1 MSVTYPKQRLERRK
15 SINIDAL
22 VQSPAMP
29 TETPQN
35 IDEPAVEVTK
45 EVSLVDER
53 VADLM
58 SHTIDVSAL
67 ATAVTKQKAADA
79 ADTLEDLD
87 NVEAAEV
94 IELMEDHAAAEA
106 LAEME
111 APLAVTIIEDLFD
124 DDRKQYGAMLLTTM
138 APDDATS
145 IIRGLDE
152 EYVEPLFVCMPV
164 AYARKLRQLCDYEEE
179 SAAGIMT
186 TDFVS
191 LFEEMTIT
199 EVVDV
204 LRERELPEHVQ
215 DLPVTNAKDEL
226 VGVVSLRA
234 LLIGLS
240 EETVASTMERKVVA
254 VHSGTDREQVTR
266 EFDRYG
272 YEMLPVIDTSNRLL
286 GIITVDDVIDIIEEE
301 QTEDV
306 QKTVGAGAGE
316 AVYSGLG
323 EKLKGRMPWLLVSAI
338 MMLPAT
344 YIVLGFETLIREVAL
359 LAVFMPLIAALA
371 GNAGHQALAVTLRG
385 IVLDEVRRERI
396 APLMRREFLVG
407 IIAGSTIGGAVALL
421 LYAFGDGQLAAK
433 LGLIVAC
440 AMVVS
445 MSVGTF
451 TGAAIPLIMRRVGA
465 DPAQASAIFL
475 IMVTDAI
482 AFSTLLGFAYIAK
495 TWMQGN

>member
-1 MSVTYPKQRLERRK
+1 M
-15 SINIDAL
+15 
-22 VQSPAMP
+22 
-29 TETPQN
+29 TEKHHLKEE
-35 IDEPAVEVTK
+35 EPVVEVT
-45 EVSLVDER
+45 ETVSPEDER

-58 SHTIDVSAL
+58 SHTIDISAL

-87 NVEAAEV
+87 DVEAAEV
-94 IELMEDHAAAEA
+94 IELMEDQAAADA

-111 APLAVTIIEDLFD
+111 VPLAVTIIKDLSE
-124 DDRKQYGAMLLTTM
+124 DDRTQYASTLLSLL
-138 APDDATS
+138 APDDAVS
-145 IIRGLDE
+145 IIRGLE
-152 EYVEPLFVCMPV
+152 EEFVEPLFAFIPV
-164 AYARKLRQLCDYEEE
+164 SSASKLRNLCDYEEE

-191 LFEEMTIT
+191 LPEEITIA
-199 EVVDV
+199 EVVGI

-215 DLPVTNAKDEL
+215 DLPVINKNDEL

-234 LLIGLS
+234 LLIGMS
-240 EETVASTMERKVVA
+240 DATVAEIMKHKVAA
-254 VHSGTDREQVTR
+254 VHSDTDREQVAR

-272 YEMLPVIDTSNRLL
+272 YEMLPVVDASNRLL

-316 AVYSGLG
+316 AVYSGVG
-323 EKLKGRMPWLLVSAI
+323 EKLKGRMPWLIVSAI

-344 YIVLGFETLIREVAL
+344 YVVLGFESMIKEVAL

-385 IVLDEVRRERI
+385 IVLDEVRPDRI
-396 APLMRREFLVG
+396 FPLMRRELIVGLVTG
-407 IIAGSTIGGAVALL
+407 ITIGGSVAILL
-421 LYAFGDGQLAAK
+421 WLFGDGELATR
-433 LGLIVAC
+433 LGVIFAC

-445 MSVGTF
+445 MGVGTF
-451 TGAAIPLIMRRVGA
+451 TGAAIPLVMKRLGA

-475 IMVTDAI
+475 IMITDAV
-482 AFSTLLGFAYIAK
+482 AFSTLLGFAWIALR
-495 TWMQGN
+495 WMQGN

>member
-1 MSVTYPKQRLERRK
+1 MTTDKISKE
-15 SINIDAL
+15 
-22 VQSPAMP
+22 
-29 TETPQN
+29 E
-35 IDEPAVEVTK
+35 EPIVEVTQ
-45 EVSLVDER
+45 EVSPEDKH
-53 VADLM
+53 VASLM

-87 NVEAAEV
+87 DVEAAEV
-94 IELMEDHAAAEA
+94 IELMEDRAAAEA

-111 APLAVTIIEDLFD
+111 VPLAVTIIEDLFD
-124 DDRKQYGAMLLTTM
+124 DNRKQYAATLLTIM

-145 IIRGLDE
+145 IIRGVNE
-152 EYVEPLFVCMPV
+152 EYFEPLFVCMPV
-164 AYARKLRQLCDYEEE
+164 AHARKLRQLYDYEEE

-191 LFEEMTIT
+191 LFEDMTIT

-215 DLPVTNAKDEL
+215 DLPVTNTNDEL

-240 EETVASTMERKVVA
+240 EETVSQSMEQRVAA
-254 VHSGTDREQVTR
+254 VHSSTDREQVAR

-272 YEMLPVIDTSNRLL
+272 YEMLPVIDSSNRLL

-323 EKLKGRMPWLLVSAI
+323 EKLKGRMPWLIISAI

-344 YIVLGFETLIREVAL
+344 YVVLGFESLIREVAL

-385 IVLDEVRRERI
+385 IVLDEVRPDRI
-396 APLMRREFLVG
+396 LPLMRREFLVG
-407 IIAGSTIGGAVALL
+407 IVAGITIGGAVASLL
-421 LYAFGDGQLAAK
+421 WLFGDEELATK
-433 LGLIVAC
+433 LGIIVAC

-445 MSVGTF
+445 MGIGTF
-451 TGAAIPLIMRRVGA
+451 TGAAIPLIMRRIGA

-475 IMVTDAI
+475 VMVTDAV
-482 AFSTLLGFAYIAK
+482 AFSTLLGFAYITL

>member
-1 MSVTYPKQRLERRK
+1 M
-15 SINIDAL
+15 
-22 VQSPAMP
+22 
-29 TETPQN
+29 TEDRDHREDDP
-35 IDEPAVEVTK
+35 IVEVT
-45 EVSLVDER
+45 ETVSPEDER

-58 SHTIDVSAL
+58 AHTIDIPAL

-87 NVEAAEV
+87 DTEAAEV
-94 IELMEDHAAAEA
+94 IELMEDQSAADA

-111 APLAVTIIEDLFD
+111 VPLAVTIIEDLS
-124 DDRKQYGAMLLTTM
+124 DDRRTKYASSLLALL
-138 APDDATS
+138 APDDAVS
-145 IIRGLDE
+145 IIRGLDDE
-152 EYVEPLFVCMPV
+152 FIEPLFLSMPV
-164 AYARKLRQLCDYEEE
+164 ENARKLRQLCDYEEE

-191 LFEEMTIT
+191 LSEKMTIT
-199 EVVDV
+199 HVVDL

-215 DLPVTNAKDEL
+215 DLPVTDTEDVL

-234 LLIGLS
+234 LLIGQS
-240 EETVASTMERKVVA
+240 DASVAETMEHKVAA
-254 VHSGTDREQVTR
+254 VHSDTDREQVAR
-266 EFDRYG
+266 DFDRYG
-272 YEMLPVIDTSNRLL
+272 YEMLPVVDSSDRLL

-316 AVYSGLG
+316 AVYSGIG
-323 EKLKGRMPWLLVSAI
+323 EKLKGRMPWLIVSAV

-344 YIVLGFETLIREVAL
+344 YVVLGFESMIKEVAL

-385 IVLDEVRRERI
+385 LVLDEVRPDRI
-396 APLMRREFLVG
+396 FPLIRRELFVG
-407 IIAGSTIGGAVALL
+407 IVTGATIGGAVALL
-421 LYAFGDGQLAAK
+421 LWLFGDSELETR
-433 LGLIVAC
+433 LGIIFGC

-445 MSVGTF
+445 MAIGTL
-451 TGAAIPLIMRRVGA
+451 TGASIPLLMKRVGA

-475 IMVTDAI
+475 VMVTDAV
-482 AFSTLLGFAYIAK
+482 AFSTLLGFAWLTL

>member
-1 MSVTYPKQRLERRK
+1 M
-15 SINIDAL
+15 
-22 VQSPAMP
+22 
-29 TETPQN
+29 TEKHHLKEE
-35 IDEPAVEVTK
+35 EPVVEVT
-45 EVSLVDER
+45 ETVSPEDER

-58 SHTIDVSAL
+58 SHTIDISAL

-87 NVEAAEV
+87 DVEAAEV
-94 IELMEDHAAAEA
+94 IELMEDQAAADA

-111 APLAVTIIEDLFD
+111 VPLAVTIIKDLSE
-124 DDRKQYGAMLLTTM
+124 DDRTQYASTLLSLL
-138 APDDATS
+138 APDDAVS
-145 IIRGLDE
+145 IIRGLE
-152 EYVEPLFVCMPV
+152 EEFVEPLFAFIPV
-164 AYARKLRQLCDYEEE
+164 SSASKLRNLCDYEEE

-191 LFEEMTIT
+191 LPEEITIA
-199 EVVDV
+199 EVVGI

-215 DLPVTNAKDEL
+215 DLPVINKNDEL

-234 LLIGLS
+234 LLIGMS
-240 EETVASTMERKVVA
+240 GATVAEIMKHKVAA
-254 VHSGTDREQVTR
+254 VHSDTDREQVAR

-272 YEMLPVIDTSNRLL
+272 YEMLPVVDASNRLL
-286 GIITVDDVIDIIEEE
+286 GIVTVDDVIDIIEEE

-316 AVYSGLG
+316 AVYSGVG
-323 EKLKGRMPWLLVSAI
+323 EKLKGRMPWLIVSAI

-344 YIVLGFETLIREVAL
+344 YVVLGFESMIKEVAL

-385 IVLDEVRRERI
+385 IVLDEVRPDRI
-396 APLMRREFLVG
+396 FPLMRRELIVGLVTG
-407 IIAGSTIGGAVALL
+407 ITIGGSVAILL
-421 LYAFGDGQLAAK
+421 WLFGDGELASR
-433 LGLIVAC
+433 LGVIFAC

-445 MSVGTF
+445 MGVGTF
-451 TGAAIPLIMRRVGA
+451 TGAAIPLVMKRLGA

-475 IMVTDAI
+475 IMITDAV
-482 AFSTLLGFAYIAK
+482 AFSTLLGFAWIALR
-495 TWMQGN
+495 WMQGN

>member
-1 MSVTYPKQRLERRK
+1 M
-15 SINIDAL
+15 
-22 VQSPAMP
+22 
-29 TETPQN
+29 TEKHHLKEE
-35 IDEPAVEVTK
+35 EPVVEVT
-45 EVSLVDER
+45 ETVSPEDER

-58 SHTIDVSAL
+58 SHTIDISAL

-87 NVEAAEV
+87 DVEAAEV
-94 IELMEDHAAAEA
+94 IELMEDQAAADA

-111 APLAVTIIEDLFD
+111 VPLAVTIIKDLSE
-124 DDRKQYGAMLLTTM
+124 DDRTQYASTLLSLL
-138 APDDATS
+138 APDDAVS
-145 IIRGLDE
+145 IIRGLE
-152 EYVEPLFVCMPV
+152 EEFVEPLFAFIPV
-164 AYARKLRQLCDYEEE
+164 SSASKLRNLCDYEEE

-191 LFEEMTIT
+191 LPEEITIA
-199 EVVDV
+199 EVVGI

-215 DLPVTNAKDEL
+215 DLPVINKNDEL

-234 LLIGLS
+234 LLIGMS
-240 EETVASTMERKVVA
+240 DATVAEIMKHKVAA
-254 VHSGTDREQVTR
+254 VHSDTDREQVAR

-272 YEMLPVIDTSNRLL
+272 YEMLPVVDASNRLL
-286 GIITVDDVIDIIEEE
+286 GIVTVDDVIDIIEEE

-316 AVYSGLG
+316 AVYSGVG
-323 EKLKGRMPWLLVSAI
+323 EKLKGRMPWLIVSAI

-344 YIVLGFETLIREVAL
+344 YVVLGFESMIKEVAL

-385 IVLDEVRRERI
+385 IVLDEVRPDRI
-396 APLMRREFLVG
+396 FPLMRRELIVGLVTG
-407 IIAGSTIGGAVALL
+407 ITIGGSVAILL
-421 LYAFGDGQLAAK
+421 WLFGDGELASR
-433 LGLIVAC
+433 LGVIFAC

-445 MSVGTF
+445 MGVGTF
-451 TGAAIPLIMRRVGA
+451 TGAAIPLVMKRLGA

-475 IMVTDAI
+475 IMITDAV
-482 AFSTLLGFAYIAK
+482 AFSTLLGFAWIALR
-495 TWMQGN
+495 WMQGN

>member
-1 MSVTYPKQRLERRK
+1 M
-15 SINIDAL
+15 
-22 VQSPAMP
+22 
-29 TETPQN
+29 TEKHHLKEE
-35 IDEPAVEVTK
+35 EPVVEVTK
-45 EVSLVDER
+45 TVSPEDER

-58 SHTIDVSAL
+58 SHTIDISAL

-87 NVEAAEV
+87 DVEAAEV
-94 IELMEDHAAAEA
+94 IELMEDQAAADA

-111 APLAVTIIEDLFD
+111 VPLAVTIIQDLSE
-124 DDRKQYGAMLLTTM
+124 DDRTQYASKLLSLL
-138 APDDATS
+138 APDDAVS
-145 IIRGLDE
+145 IIRGLDKE
-152 EYVEPLFVCMPV
+152 FVEPLFVSIPV
-164 AYARKLRQLCDYEEE
+164 SSARKLRNLCDYEEE

-191 LFEEMTIT
+191 LPEEITIT
-199 EVVDV
+199 EVVEI

-215 DLPVTNAKDEL
+215 DLPVINTNDEL

-234 LLIGLS
+234 LLIGMS
-240 EETVASTMERKVVA
+240 DATVAETMEHKVAA
-254 VHSGTDREQVTR
+254 VHSDTDREHVAR

-272 YEMLPVIDTSNRLL
+272 YEMLPVVDASNRLL

-316 AVYSGLG
+316 AVYSGVG
-323 EKLKGRMPWLLVSAI
+323 EKLKGRMPWLIVSAI

-344 YIVLGFETLIREVAL
+344 YVVLGFESMIKEVAL

-385 IVLDEVRRERI
+385 IVLDEVRPDRI
-396 APLMRREFLVG
+396 FPLMRRELIVGLVTG
-407 IIAGSTIGGAVALL
+407 ITIGGSVAILL
-421 LYAFGDGQLAAK
+421 WLFGDGELATR
-433 LGLIVAC
+433 LGVIFAC

-445 MSVGTF
+445 MGVGTF
-451 TGAAIPLIMRRVGA
+451 TGAAIPIVMKRLGA

-475 IMVTDAI
+475 IMITDAV
-482 AFSTLLGFAYIAK
+482 AFSTLLGFAWIALR
-495 TWMQGN
+495 WMQGN

>member
-1 MSVTYPKQRLERRK
+1 MTTDDNKKVED
-15 SINIDAL
+15 SI
-22 VQSPAMP
+22 
-29 TETPQN
+29 
-35 IDEPAVEVTK
+35 VEVSETTSP
-45 EVSLVDER
+45 EDQR
-53 VADLM
+53 VATLL
-58 SHTIDVSAL
+58 SHTIDISAL

-87 NVEAAEV
+87 DVEAAEV
-94 IELMEDHAAAEA
+94 IELMEDHAAADA
-106 LAEME
+106 LSEME
-111 APLAVTIIEDLFD
+111 VPLAVMIIEDLFED
-124 DDRKQYGAMLLTTM
+124 ERKAYAATLLTIM
-138 APDDATS
+138 APDDAVS
-145 IIRGLDE
+145 IIRGLEDKFI
-152 EYVEPLFVCMPV
+152 EPLFVCMPV
-164 AYARKLRQLCDYEEE
+164 SSARKLRQLCDYEEE

-191 LFEEMTIT
+191 LLESLTIT
-199 EVVDV
+199 QVVEV

-215 DLPVTNAKDEL
+215 DLPVTNTSDEL
-226 VGVVSLRA
+226 VGIVSLRA

-240 EETVASTMERKVVA
+240 EETVSETMEQKVAA
-254 VHSGTDREQVTR
+254 VHSDTDREQVAR

-272 YEMLPVIDTSNRLL
+272 YEMLPVIDSSKRLL

-323 EKLKGRMPWLLVSAI
+323 EKLKGRMPWLIVSAI

-344 YIVLGFETLIREVAL
+344 YIVLGFESLIREVAL

-385 IVLDEVRRERI
+385 IVLDEVRRDRI
-396 APLMRREFLVG
+396 VPLMRRELLVG
-407 IIAGSTIGGAVALL
+407 LVAGITIGGGVALL
-421 LYAFGDGQLAAK
+421 LFIFGNEAIATK

-440 AMVVS
+440 AMIVS
-445 MSVGTF
+445 MGIGTF
-451 TGAAIPLIMRRVGA
+451 TGAAIPLIMRRLGA

-482 AFSTLLGFAYIAK
+482 AFSTLLGFAYIGL
-495 TWMQGN
+495 TWMQGTTT

>member
-1 MSVTYPKQRLERRK
+1 M
-15 SINIDAL
+15 
-22 VQSPAMP
+22 
-29 TETPQN
+29 TEKHHLKEE
-35 IDEPAVEVTK
+35 EPVVEVT
-45 EVSLVDER
+45 ETVSPEDER

-58 SHTIDVSAL
+58 SHTIDISAL

-87 NVEAAEV
+87 DVEAAEV
-94 IELMEDHAAAEA
+94 IELMEDQAAADA

-111 APLAVTIIEDLFD
+111 VPLAVTIIKDLSE
-124 DDRKQYGAMLLTTM
+124 DDRTQYASTLLSLL
-138 APDDATS
+138 APDDAVS
-145 IIRGLDE
+145 IIRGLE
-152 EYVEPLFVCMPV
+152 EEFVEPLFAFIPV
-164 AYARKLRQLCDYEEE
+164 SSASKLRNLCDYEEE
-179 SAAGIMT
+179 SEEGIMT

-191 LFEEMTIT
+191 LPEEITIA
-199 EVVDV
+199 EVVEI

-215 DLPVTNAKDEL
+215 VLPVINKNDEL

-234 LLIGLS
+234 LLIGMS
-240 EETVASTMERKVVA
+240 DATVAEIMKHKVAA
-254 VHSGTDREQVTR
+254 VHSDTDREQVAR

-272 YEMLPVIDTSNRLL
+272 YEMLPVVDASNRLL

-316 AVYSGLG
+316 AVYSGVG
-323 EKLKGRMPWLLVSAI
+323 EKLKGRMPWLIVSAI

-344 YIVLGFETLIREVAL
+344 YVVLGFESMIKEVAL

-385 IVLDEVRRERI
+385 IVLDEVRPDRI
-396 APLMRREFLVG
+396 FPLMRRELIVGLVTG
-407 IIAGSTIGGAVALL
+407 ITIGGSVAILL
-421 LYAFGDGQLAAK
+421 WLFGDGELASR
-433 LGLIVAC
+433 LGVIFAC

-445 MSVGTF
+445 MGVGTF
-451 TGAAIPLIMRRVGA
+451 TGAAIPLVMKRLGA

-475 IMVTDAI
+475 IMITDAV
-482 AFSTLLGFAYIAK
+482 AFSTLLGFAWIALR
-495 TWMQGN
+495 WMQGN